1 MKRLGKSILILMLT
15 MIMVLGS
22 CMTVFA
28 TEGGES
34 GESGKSAVDGY
45 SNLMTK
51 YVLVGKGTDI
61 AHQKVY
67 DFSENRYKR
76 QNGGY
81 YLYPEI
87 FDKLHTGDTINAIT
101 PPFSDARLEELTSTA
116 KQDFLN
122 DVMTLCY
129 IAVDNDDGQ
138 HTSYGITTETVT
150 TFTDILQQ
158 QSGLG
163 SALLASLLQSTKPD
177 YVTANRI
184 WAPFSGPVGVILGI
198 LSIAVMALLGVTMAI
213 DICYITIPAVQM
225 ALSGGEA
232 GSNGQGDKPKGLSGL
247 VSIEAKKAVDIAANG
262 GGNGQGGSGE
272 HKAAIGQY
280 FKFRWKGL
288 VMLVI
293 CLLYLVQGEIYSL
306 IGMFIDLFSGFIG

>member
-15 MIMVLGS
+15 MVMVLGS

-28 TEGGES
+28 TGSIKQKGS
-34 GESGKSAVDGY
+34 SSNDSYSALMQVIMDG
-45 SNLMTK
+45 TT
-51 YVLVGKGTDI
+51 TDRVK
-61 AHQKVY
+61 QKVY
-67 DFSENRYKR
+67 DFSGERYKR
-76 QNGGY
+76 SSGGY
-81 YLYPEI
+81 FNWWEL
-87 FDKLHTGDTINAIT
+87 LG
-101 PPFSDARLEELTSTA
+101 SDARKIASGDELPFNDDNLNQLTSKA
-116 KQDFLN
+116 KQDFLS
-122 DVMTLCY
+122 DVMTLAY
-129 IAVDNDDGQ
+129 AEVSNSEAGMS
-138 HTSYGITTETVT
+138 TNGITTETVERLT
-150 TFTDILQQ
+150 EMLQGQ
-158 QSGLG
+158 TGLG

-177 YVTANRI
+177 YITANRI

-225 ALSGGEA
+225 ALSDGEA
-232 GSNGQGDKPKGLSGL
+232 GGQGGQGGKAKGLSGL

-272 HKAAIGQY
+272 HKAAVGQY

-293 CLLYLVQGEIYSL
+293 CLLYLVQGEIYSF
-306 IGMFIDLFSGFIG
+306 IGMFIDLFSGLLGG

>member
-28 TEGGES
+28 TEGG
-34 GESGKSAVDGY
+34 KSAIDGY
-45 SNLMTK
+45 SNLMK
-51 YVLVGKGTDI
+51 EYILVGKGTDI

-87 FDKLHTGDTINAIT
+87 FDKLNTGSTIAAIT

>member
-22 CMTVFA
+22 CMPVFA
-28 TEGGES
+28 TGSGGATS
-34 GESGKSAVDGY
+34 VDANTGY
-45 SNLMTK
+45 KNLLSQW
-51 YVLVGKGTDI
+51 VAQLSVTDAI
-61 AHQKVY
+61 NQKVY
-67 DFSENRYKR
+67 DYTNKQYKR
-76 QNGGY
+76 SGGGY
-81 YLYPEI
+81 YGYMDLVNTSEAGQI
-87 FDKLHTGDTINAIT
+87 VQGTI
-101 PPFSDARLEELTSTA
+101 PPFLDGRLEELTSKA

-122 DVMTLCY
+122 DVMTRCY
-129 IAVDNDDGQ
+129 IAIDNDSLTHQ
-138 HTSYGITTETVT
+138 GITDETVT
-150 TFTDILQQ
+150 QFTEVLQQ
-158 QSGLG
+158 QTGLG

-184 WAPFSGPVGVILGI
+184 WAPFSGPVGVVLGL

-232 GSNGQGDKPKGLSGL
+232 GGNGQGDKPKGLSGL

-293 CLLYLVQGEIYSL
+293 CLLYLVQGEIYSF